1 VGGRTGSA
9 EASIHTPWE
18 DHKCLFLDHTVIK
31 GGAIPLKRYAE
42 PLETPLMIG
51 TATATRRRV

>member
-1 VGGRTGSA
+1 
-9 EASIHTPWE
+9 
-18 DHKCLFLDHTVIK
+18 LDHTVIK